1 MSISLL
7 NPSFFMTRSLSNPRY
22 RGLRGFTLVEF
33 LAVMVIVAL
42 LVGLSMMVFSSIG
55 PSKSTQGAAATM
67 ASLMQ
72 QARTEAM
79 TYGLGAALVIDNQ
92 PGSAER
98 FRRAAV
104 VRIEPA
110 RTAGGVPEW
119 RLTARATVLPEGIYF
134 LPDDLPEKPGGVV
147 FSRGT
152 KDVLRDPG
160 QPVSSVATIPAVFD
174 FPGSPGTPCLVY
186 EFDGTGR
193 LIPAPAAAAAVDP
206 LVTVVVGAA
215 IAARDGSLS
224 FPQSRLET
232 RRGFILRRNGRPAYF
247 ESPQQIDTFAQ

>member
-1 MSISLL
+1 MQSQNKFRQHAS
-7 NPSFFMTRSLSNPRY
+7 
-22 RGLRGFTLVEF
+22 RGFTLVEF

-55 PSKSTQGAAATM
+55 PSKSTQGAVSTM

-79 TYGLGAALVIDNQ
+79 TFGLGAALIVDNQ
-92 PGSAER
+92 PGSETR

-104 VRIEPA
+104 ARIEPA
-110 RTAGGVPEW
+110 RTANDTPEW
-119 RLTARATVLPEGIYF
+119 RLTARATVLPEGIFF
-134 LPDDLPEKPGGVV
+134 LPDELPEKPGGVA
-147 FSRGT
+147 FSQGT
-152 KDVLRDPG
+152 KDLLTDPN
-160 QPVSSVATIPAVFD
+160 PAAPAEATIPAVFD
-174 FPGSPGTPCLVY
+174 FPGSPATPCLVY

-215 IAARDGSLS
+215 IASRDGSLS

-247 ESPQQIDTFAQ
+247 ESPQQIDTLAP